1 MDTWFSYRL
10 SDFMLFSELVYW
22 RLFDQVIS
30 LIGAFQPA
38 AIALGCLL
46 LVGVWSCHRA
56 VRNATSVMLAA
67 LWASSAALFLWL
79 FYTPVNWAARYV
91 VPFSILEAGLVL
103 FSFTSQLNCPLHR
116 NDL

>member
-10 SDFMLFSELVYW
+10 SEFILFSEPVYW
-22 RLFDQVIS
+22 RLFDQVNS

-46 LVGVWSCHRA
+46 LVGVWSGHRA

-67 LWASSAALFLWL
+67 LWVSSA
-79 FYTPVNWAARYV
+79 T
-91 VPFSILEAGLVL
+91 PFSVVILHPG
-103 FSFTSQLNCPLHR
+103 
-116 NDL
+116 